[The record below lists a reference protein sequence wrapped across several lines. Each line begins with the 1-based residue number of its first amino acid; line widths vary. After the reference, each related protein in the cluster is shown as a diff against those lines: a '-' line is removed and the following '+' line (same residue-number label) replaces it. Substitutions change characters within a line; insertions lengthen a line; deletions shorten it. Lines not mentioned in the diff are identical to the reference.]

1 MTKKD
6 YDAIAEAI
14 SFVEV
19 GDVSRRESSSIKWD
33 IVFRLAEVF
42 KADNSNFNIDLFVEA
57 CYGEK
62 N

>member
-42 KADNSNFNIDLFVEA
+42 KADNPNFNIDLFVEA